1 MVFPTRAA
9 RDRLLN
15 ARSFYL
21 AEIHRAGDRISLY
34 DVCDDDEFG
43 TEDGRMADSC
53 SLIRNAE
60 VRLLE
65 S

>member
-21 AEIHRAGDRISLY
+21 AEIHRAGNRISLN

-43 TEDGRMADSC
+43 TEVGRF
-53 SLIRNAE
+53 LL
-60 VRLLE
+60 RLSE
-65 S
+65 TQRFGC